1 LPSISVDGGRLRG
14 DSAQMER
21 MYFFHDHTGGST
33 MLYVGHAH
41 TTALRKDRR
50 NMAQGRP
57 LRCITW

>member
-1 LPSISVDGGRLRG
+1 
-14 DSAQMER
+14 MER

-57 LRCITW
+57 LRCITSVNAWYARRSSLTAD